1 MELGEKLLE
10 EERWRQ
16 ILSSLVICF
25 FARGIYSPEIT
36 TSALRIT
43 GLELSKEELKEIGK
57 AIHTEKY
64 RFKQQEGFS
73 LKNIRI
79 PERIFQTPSA
89 VGMIEKA
96 YITEALDYINS
107 DILSAF

>member
-1 MELGEKLLE
+1 
-10 EERWRQ
+10 
-16 ILSSLVICF
+16 VICF

-43 GLELSKEELKEIGK
+43 GLELSEGKLKEIGK
-57 AIHTEKY
+57 AIHIEKY
-64 RFKQQEGFS
+64 RFKHQEGFS
-73 LKNIRI
+73 LKDIRI